1 MFNSS
6 KDKGTE
12 KKMAHESYNNQPVI
26 NIISDGTQIKGHI
39 STENDFRVSGKI
51 EGELEVKGKCI
62 VTQTGKISGEL
73 RANDADISGKTEGN
87 LIIGN
92 KLFLRQSAHVS
103 GDIHTKTLLIEEGA
117 IFEGVCH
124 MSSDPL
130 NIKNSS
136 AKKAGTEKAKQPVAV
151 NGKEESYKP
160 GFTLDQKRT

>member
-6 KDKGTE
+6 KDKGTD
-12 KKMAHESYNNQPVI
+12 KKMAHESHHNQPVI
-26 NIISDGTQIKGHI
+26 NIISDGTVIKGHI
-39 STENDFRVSGKI
+39 TTENDFRVSGKI
-51 EGELEVKGKCI
+51 DGELEVKGKCI

-92 KLFLRQSAHVS
+92 KLYLRQSAHVM

-130 NIKNSS
+130 NIKNISS
-136 AKKAGTEKAKQPVAV
+136 KKSGTETSKQRAAV